1 MNVKRRL
8 LLVLICCMVTF
19 TTTGCGMFDNISD
32 AVTGMMNKHTSN
44 SVNSKCNDIVA
55 TGCNADTKDQIDRLQ
70 EASDKLVNQDSGLAF
85 WRWGED
91 NYCPPLKF
99 FEKKQNE
106 KLNKRVEDE
115 TVSLDRALAAD
126 KAYQKNKS
134 GNSSKIFKIVGIAV
148 LAVIVLLLL
157 VLLLKRRRR
166 PKVVPAPVS
175 APAPVAASHSGLLNA
190 GNTTRN
196 NLQSLCS
203 ANGIDYNR
211 VVAKFGDDDR
221 GLTRAYTKLSA
232 KVKAGDMEGIEELLS

>member
-1 MNVKRRL
+1 
-8 LLVLICCMVTF
+8 MVTF
-19 TTTGCGMFDNISD
+19 TTTGCGMFDSISD
-32 AVTGMMNKHTSN
+32 AVTGMINKHTSN

-55 TGCNADTKDQIDRLQ
+55 TGCNADTMDQIDRLQ
-70 EASDKLVNQDSGLAF
+70 EASDKLVNQKSGFNPFLAIT
-85 WRWGED
+85 RD
-91 NYCPPLKF
+91 DYCMVWNKDR
-99 FEKKQNE
+99 QNE
-106 KLNKRVEDE
+106 KLSSSVDNESVA
-115 TVSLDRALAAD
+115 LDRALAAD

-134 GNSSKIFKIVGIAV
+134 GKSSKIFKIVGIAV

-196 NLQSLCS
+196 NLQNLCS